1 MKAIEKVGLVTETE
15 RDKIKEGLENVSK
28 ILK

>member
-15 RDKIKEGLENVSK
+15 RDEITEGLENVSK

>member
-15 RDKIKEGLENVSK
+15 RDEITEGLEYVSK

>member
-15 RDKIKEGLENVSK
+15 REKITEGLEKVSN